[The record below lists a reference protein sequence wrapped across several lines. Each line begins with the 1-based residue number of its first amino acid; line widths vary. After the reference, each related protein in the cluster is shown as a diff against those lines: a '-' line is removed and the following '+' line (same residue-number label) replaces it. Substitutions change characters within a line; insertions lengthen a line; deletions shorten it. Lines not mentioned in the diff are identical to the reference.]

1 MRKLSTQEAFARLM
15 DTPRGWEK
23 YGINQNTWYSLRKR
37 MREGRLISERKM
49 EEVLS
54 AAGWEIAQ
62 ERLWR
67 AGE

>member
-1 MRKLSTQEAFARLM
+1 M

-23 YGINQNTWYSLRKR
+23 YGINRNTWYSLRKR